1 MKFRN
6 KKTDEIK
13 NFGNLQIYAETENT
27 NESQLLG
34 NFDSF
39 KQILEYYEDY
49 IPTEPLI
56 KDKRIRKLV
65 IDWAEINGI
74 NNVLICESFHSWGF
88 KNKNNSDIGDKEY
101 MGADILFRGEK
112 PEELEFNK
120 EYAITELITDLKD
133 VKEPIIKNKKI
144 RKAVREWAEAND
156 IKEIIVFDCS
166 NASPYVNAG
175 NVEFAENAGHLK
187 IQFRTEEKFNTD
199 KIYTANELCEDDEE

>member
-1 MKFRN
+1 MKFRI
-6 KKTDEIK
+6 KKTGKIK
-13 NFGNLQIYAETENT
+13 DFGNIQVYAETENT
-27 NESQLLG
+27 DERQLLG

-49 IPTEPLI
+49 IPEEPLI

-65 IDWAEINGI
+65 REWSEINNI
-74 NNVLICESFHSWGF
+74 KTVLVCQTFNAWGF
-88 KNKNNSDIGDKEY
+88 KCNEGSKPGDKEY
-101 MGADILFRGEK
+101 MTADILFRGEK

-120 EYAITELITDLKD
+120 EYTITELITDLKD

-144 RKAVREWAEAND
+144 RKAVREWVEAND
-156 IKEIIVFDCS
+156 IKEIIIFDCI
-166 NASPYVNAG
+166 NGRPYINDG

-199 KIYTANELCEDDEE
+199 KIYTVNELCGDNE